1 MKTYKGF
8 DVALRCRG
16 YQYEIGKE
24 YEEEKAKAC
33 DCGFHACQN
42 PLDVFKYY
50 APSSS
55 RYCEVEQSGTLST
68 HNDDSKVAST
78 KIKICTEIGIKGI
91 IEAGVKFI
99 LEKSKLND
107 GKVSNTG
114 YRSAATNTGDQSA
127 ATNTGNWSVATN
139 TGYQSAATNTGD
151 QSAATNTGDQS
162 AATNTGY
169 RSAATNTGNWSVA
182 TNTGNWSVAT
192 NTGDRSAAT
201 NTGNWSA
208 ATNTGNWSAAT
219 NTGDRSAASVE
230 GIESVAISVG
240 VGGKAKGAKGCF
252 LVLAEWGQSAG
263 AERHIKKVKAV
274 KVDGKKIK
282 EDTFYILKDG
292 RFEEATD

>member
-8 DVALRCRG
+8 DVALKCRG

-33 DCGFHACQN
+33 DYGFHACQN

-68 HNDDSKVAST
+68 HDDDSKVAST

-127 ATNTGNWSVATN
+127 ATNTG
-139 TGYQSAATNTGD
+139 D
-151 QSAATNTGDQS
+151 QSAATNTGNWS
-162 AATNTGY
+162 VATNTGY

-182 TNTGNWSVAT
+182 TNTGNWSVA
-192 NTGDRSAAT
+192 
-201 NTGNWSA
+201 
-208 ATNTGNWSAAT
+208 
-219 NTGDRSAASVE
+219 SVE

-240 VGGKAKGAKGCF
+240 IGGKAKGAKGCF
-252 LVLAEWGQSAG
+252 LVLAEWEQNNIEG
-263 AERHIKKVKAV
+263 RHRKNVKAV

>member
-8 DVALRCRG
+8 DGELKCRG

-68 HNDDSKVAST
+68 HDDDSKVAST

-114 YRSAATNTGDQSA
+114 NRSAATNTGDYSA
-127 ATNTGNWSVATN
+127 ATNTGNRS
-139 TGYQSAATNTGD
+139 SATNTGD
-151 QSAATNTGDQS
+151 YSSAN
-162 AATNTGY
+162 
-169 RSAATNTGNWSVA
+169 
-182 TNTGNWSVAT
+182 
-192 NTGDRSAAT
+192 
-201 NTGNWSA
+201 
-208 ATNTGNWSAAT
+208 
-219 NTGDRSAASVE
+219 VE
-230 GIESVAISVG
+230 GLESVAISVG
-240 VGGKAKGAKGCF
+240 IGGKAKGAKGCF
-252 LVLAEWGQSAG
+252 LVLAEWEQNNIEG
-263 AERHIKKVKAV
+263 RHRKNVKAV

>member
-8 DVALRCRG
+8 DEELKCRG

-68 HNDDSKVAST
+68 HDDDSKVAST

-127 ATNTGNWSVATN
+127 ATNTGNWS
-139 TGYQSAATNTGD
+139 
-151 QSAATNTGDQS
+151 
-162 AATNTGY
+162 
-169 RSAATNTGNWSVA
+169 
-182 TNTGNWSVAT
+182 
-192 NTGDRSAAT
+192 
-201 NTGNWSA
+201 
-208 ATNTGNWSAAT
+208 AAT
-219 NTGDRSAASVE
+219 NTGDRSAANVE
-230 GIESVAISVG
+230 GLESVAISVG
-240 VGGKAKGAKGCF
+240 IGGKAKGAKGCF
-252 LVLAEWGQSAG
+252 LVLAEWEQNNIEG
-263 AERHIKKVKAV
+263 RHRKNVKAV

>member
-8 DVALRCRG
+8 DVALKCRG

-33 DCGFHACQN
+33 DYGFHACQN

-68 HNDDSKVAST
+68 YNDDSKVAST

-91 IEAGVKFI
+91 VEAGVKFI

-127 ATNTGNWSVATN
+127 ATNTGNWS
-139 TGYQSAATNTGD
+139 AATNTGD
-151 QSAATNTGDQS
+151 Q
-162 AATNTGY
+162 
-169 RSAATNTGNWSVA
+169 
-182 TNTGNWSVAT
+182 
-192 NTGDRSAAT
+192 
-201 NTGNWSA
+201 
-208 ATNTGNWSAAT
+208 
-219 NTGDRSAASVE
+219 SAASVE

>member
-8 DVALRCRG
+8 DGELKCRG

-68 HNDDSKVAST
+68 YNDDSKVAST

-91 IEAGVKFI
+91 VEAGVKFI

-127 ATNTGNWSVATN
+127 ATNTG
-139 TGYQSAATNTGD
+139 D
-151 QSAATNTGDQS
+151 Q
-162 AATNTGY
+162 
-169 RSAATNTGNWSVA
+169 
-182 TNTGNWSVAT
+182 
-192 NTGDRSAAT
+192 
-201 NTGNWSA
+201 SA

>member
-8 DVALRCRG
+8 DGELKCRG

-68 HNDDSKVAST
+68 HDDDSKVAST

-91 IEAGVKFI
+91 VEAGVKFI

-114 YRSAATNTGDQSA
+114 NRSSATNTGDYS
-127 ATNTGNWSVATN
+127 S
-139 TGYQSAATNTGD
+139 ATNTGD
-151 QSAATNTGDQS
+151 YSSAN
-162 AATNTGY
+162 
-169 RSAATNTGNWSVA
+169 
-182 TNTGNWSVAT
+182 
-192 NTGDRSAAT
+192 
-201 NTGNWSA
+201 
-208 ATNTGNWSAAT
+208 
-219 NTGDRSAASVE
+219 VE
-230 GIESVAISVG
+230 GLESVAISVG
-240 VGGKAKGAKGCF
+240 IGGKAKGAKGCF
-252 LVLAEWGQSAG
+252 LVLAEWEQNNIEG
-263 AERHIKKVKAV
+263 RHRKNVKAV

>member
-8 DVALRCRG
+8 DEELKCRG

-68 HNDDSKVAST
+68 HDDDSKVAST

-114 YRSAATNTGDQSA
+114 DYSAVTNTGDYSSA
-127 ATNTGNWSVATN
+127 N
-139 TGYQSAATNTGD
+139 
-151 QSAATNTGDQS
+151 
-162 AATNTGY
+162 
-169 RSAATNTGNWSVA
+169 
-182 TNTGNWSVAT
+182 
-192 NTGDRSAAT
+192 
-201 NTGNWSA
+201 
-208 ATNTGNWSAAT
+208 
-219 NTGDRSAASVE
+219 VE
-230 GIESVAISVG
+230 GLESVAISVG
-240 VGGKAKGAKGCF
+240 IGGKAKGAKGCF
-252 LVLAEWGQSAG
+252 LVLAEWEQNNIEG
-263 AERHIKKVKAV
+263 RHRKKVKAV

>member
-8 DVALRCRG
+8 DEELKCRG

-68 HNDDSKVAST
+68 HDDDSKVAST

-114 YRSAATNTGDQSA
+114 NRSSATNIGDYSSATNTGDYS
-127 ATNTGNWSVATN
+127 S
-139 TGYQSAATNTGD
+139 ATNTGD
-151 QSAATNTGDQS
+151 YSS
-162 AATNTGY
+162 ATNTGY
-169 RSAATNTGNWSVA
+169 RSAATNTGN
-182 TNTGNWSVAT
+182 
-192 NTGDRSAAT
+192 RSAAT
-201 NTGNWSA
+201 NTGDYSA
-208 ATNTGNWSAAT
+208 ATNTGNRSSAT
-219 NTGDRSAASVE
+219 NTGDYSSANVE
-230 GIESVAISVG
+230 GLESVAISVG
-240 VGGKAKGAKGCF
+240 IGGKAKGAKGCF
-252 LVLAEWGQSAG
+252 LVLAEWEQNNIEG
-263 AERHIKKVKAV
+263 RHRKNVKAV

>member
-8 DVALRCRG
+8 DVALKCRG

-33 DCGFHACQN
+33 DYGFHACQN

-68 HNDDSKVAST
+68 YNDDSKVAST

-91 IEAGVKFI
+91 VEAGVKFI

-114 YRSAATNTGDQSA
+114 YQSAATNTGDQSA

-139 TGYQSAATNTGD
+139 TGY
-151 QSAATNTGDQS
+151 
-162 AATNTGY
+162 

-182 TNTGNWSVAT
+182 TNTGNW
-192 NTGDRSAAT
+192 
-201 NTGNWSA
+201 
-208 ATNTGNWSAAT
+208 
-219 NTGDRSAASVE
+219 SAASVE

>member
-8 DVALRCRG
+8 DEELKCRG

-24 YEEEKAKAC
+24 YEEEKAKSC

-68 HNDDSKVAST
+68 HDDDSKVAST

-114 YRSAATNTGDQSA
+114 NRSSATNIGDYSSATNTGDYSS
-127 ATNTGNWSVATN
+127 ATNTGDYSSATN
-139 TGYQSAATNTGD
+139 TGYR
-151 QSAATNTGDQS
+151 S

-169 RSAATNTGNWSVA
+169 RSAATNTGNRS
-182 TNTGNWSVAT
+182 SAT
-192 NTGDRSAAT
+192 NTGDYSSA
-201 NTGNWSA
+201 N
-208 ATNTGNWSAAT
+208 
-219 NTGDRSAASVE
+219 VE
-230 GIESVAISVG
+230 GLESVAISVG
-240 VGGKAKGAKGCF
+240 IGGKAKGAKGCF
-252 LVLAEWGQSAG
+252 LVLAEWEQNNIEG
-263 AERHIKKVKAV
+263 RHRKNVKAV

>member
-8 DVALRCRG
+8 DEELKCRG

-68 HNDDSKVAST
+68 HDDDSKVAST

-114 YRSAATNTGDQSA
+114 NRSSATNIGDYSSATNTGDYS
-127 ATNTGNWSVATN
+127 S
-139 TGYQSAATNTGD
+139 ATNTGD
-151 QSAATNTGDQS
+151 YSSAN
-162 AATNTGY
+162 
-169 RSAATNTGNWSVA
+169 
-182 TNTGNWSVAT
+182 
-192 NTGDRSAAT
+192 
-201 NTGNWSA
+201 
-208 ATNTGNWSAAT
+208 
-219 NTGDRSAASVE
+219 VE
-230 GIESVAISVG
+230 GLESVAISVG
-240 VGGKAKGAKGCF
+240 IGGKAKGAKGCF
-252 LVLAEWGQSAG
+252 LVLAEWEQNNIEG
-263 AERHIKKVKAV
+263 RHRKNVKAV

>member
-8 DVALRCRG
+8 DEELKCRG

-50 APSSS
+50 APSSC

-68 HNDDSKVAST
+68 HDDDSKVAST

-114 YRSAATNTGDQSA
+114 YR
-127 ATNTGNWSVATN
+127 
-139 TGYQSAATNTGD
+139 
-151 QSAATNTGDQS
+151 
-162 AATNTGY
+162 
-169 RSAATNTGNWSVA
+169 
-182 TNTGNWSVAT
+182 
-192 NTGDRSAAT
+192 
-201 NTGNWSA
+201 
-208 ATNTGNWSAAT
+208 SAAT

>member
-8 DVALRCRG
+8 DEELKCRG

-68 HNDDSKVAST
+68 HDDDSKVAST

-114 YRSAATNTGDQSA
+114 DYSSAN
-127 ATNTGNWSVATN
+127 
-139 TGYQSAATNTGD
+139 
-151 QSAATNTGDQS
+151 
-162 AATNTGY
+162 
-169 RSAATNTGNWSVA
+169 
-182 TNTGNWSVAT
+182 
-192 NTGDRSAAT
+192 
-201 NTGNWSA
+201 
-208 ATNTGNWSAAT
+208 
-219 NTGDRSAASVE
+219 VE
-230 GIESVAISVG
+230 GLESVAISVG
-240 VGGKAKGAKGCF
+240 IGGKAKGAKGCF
-252 LVLAEWGQSAG
+252 LVLAEWEQNNIEG
-263 AERHIKKVKAV
+263 RHRKNVKAV